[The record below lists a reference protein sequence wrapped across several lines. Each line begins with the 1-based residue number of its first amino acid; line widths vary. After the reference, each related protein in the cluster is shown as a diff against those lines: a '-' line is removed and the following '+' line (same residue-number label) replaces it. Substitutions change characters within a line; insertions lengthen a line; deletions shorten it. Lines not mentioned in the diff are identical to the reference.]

1 MGLQGP
7 DIEKI
12 VHFLS
17 ICILAFINEG
27 SSSLSSNF
35 INSQWSWGL
44 SIPISLYFKFA
55 LEFHAHLGI
64 CVGIGVPSL
73 VYWGVTRAPIDW
85 YWGTVI
91 HFNVEIMKTG
101 LFNIVIGLLHLFVS
115 KLIHRLIE
123 WINDRKIKVKRLSF
137 LFPAMNYENEKS
149 NFSGPSLI
157 GPFTTNEILIKLVE
171 ALVSL
176 FFNGNVLL
184 LSWCFSGQ
192 IYTHEVGKA
201 ISWVS
206 LGSSMFVWIKAI
218 LKNPKMPQ
226 VTTSDEKVYKVE
238 KNQICSIDDKK
249 GSKDQELVICSLEC

>member
-85 YWGTVI
+85 YLGTVI

-192 IYTHEVGKA
+192 IYTHEV
-201 ISWVS
+201 
-206 LGSSMFVWIKAI
+206 
-218 LKNPKMPQ
+218 
-226 VTTSDEKVYKVE
+226 TTSDEKVYKVE